1 LRGWSSSIVGDF
13 DHRKIAR
20 HCRQRLPDLS
30 DAEAFLAK
38 ALLLDNDWCNVI
50 DASTDVSFEKK
61 NSTRALY
68 LQVRD
73 HLAQH
78 IARGTLKPGAALP
91 NELQF
96 AEQLGVS
103 LGTLRKGLETLEKER
118 LVVRRQGSGT
128 FVRDYAAEPLPPLDN
143 IRTKTGALIPFT
155 VQVLDVEEG
164 QADAEEQKRL
174 ALGGPNVVARCR
186 QVRHHNG
193 PFMVEQIT
201 LALSQFAGLSCEQ
214 LTSPYHIAVL
224 AQKHGVLLGAASE
237 CVEIT
242 AATPEIAGLLHLAP
256 GTPLLKLDRVH
267 YSLYRVPLEWRVGYC
282 ELTSVKYVSRVN
294 VDAA

>member
-1 LRGWSSSIVGDF
+1 M
-13 DHRKIAR
+13 IAG
-20 HCRQRLPDLS
+20 HGRQRLPGRCWPLP
-30 DAEAFLAK
+30 AALRVK
-38 ALLLDNDWCNVI
+38 ALLAKSALLDDDRSDAV

-73 HLAQH
+73 YLAHQ

-103 LGTLRKGLETLEKER
+103 LGTLRKGLEALEKER
-118 LVVRRQGSGT
+118 LVTRRQGSGT
-128 FVRDYAAEPLPPLDN
+128 FVRDHAAAPPPPFDN
-143 IRTKTGALIPFT
+143 IRSKTGERIPFT
-155 VQVLDVEEG
+155 VELLDVQERS
-164 QADAEEQKRL
+164 ASAEEQRRL
-174 ALGGPNVVARCR
+174 ALPGPDVIARCR

-201 LALSQFAGLSCEQ
+201 LAVSRFAGLSCER
-214 LTSPYHIAVL
+214 LASPYHIAAL
-224 AQKHGVLLGAASE
+224 AQMHGVLLGAASE
-237 CVEIT
+237 CVEIA
-242 AATPEIAGLLHLAP
+242 AATPEIGLLLHLAP

-267 YSLYRVPLEWRVGYC
+267 YSLDRVPLEWRLGYC
-282 ELTSVKYVSRVN
+282 ELTSVKYVSRVP
-294 VDAA
+294 VDAAELLA

>member
-1 LRGWSSSIVGDF
+1 V
-13 DHRKIAR
+13 
-20 HCRQRLPDLS
+20 
-30 DAEAFLAK
+30 
-38 ALLLDNDWCNVI
+38 V
-50 DASTDVSFEKK
+50 DASTDVSFERK

-73 HLAQH
+73 YLAQQ
-78 IARGTLKPGAALP
+78 IARGTLRPGAALP

-118 LVVRRQGSGT
+118 LITRRQGRGT
-128 FVRDYAAEPLPPLDN
+128 FVRDHAAGPLPPLDN
-143 IRTKTGALIPFT
+143 IRCKTGARIPFS
-155 VQVLDVEEG
+155 VQLLDVEG
-164 QADAEEQKRL
+164 RSADPEEQKRL
-174 ALGGPNVVARCR
+174 ALPGPDVIARCR

-201 LALSQFAGLSCEQ
+201 LALSRFARLSCEQ

-242 AATPEIAGLLHLAP
+242 AATPEIGALLHLAP

-267 YSLYRVPLEWRVGYC
+267 YSLDRVPLEWRIGYC
-282 ELTSVKYVSRVN
+282 ELTSVKYVCGVG